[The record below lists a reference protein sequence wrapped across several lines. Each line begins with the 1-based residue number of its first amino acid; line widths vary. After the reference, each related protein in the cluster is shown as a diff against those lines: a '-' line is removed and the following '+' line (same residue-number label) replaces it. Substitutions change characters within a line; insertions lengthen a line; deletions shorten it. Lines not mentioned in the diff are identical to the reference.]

1 MKRVL
6 RNPPTVFNQPKI
18 SSTRFRFRW
27 LTPVVLGPGGS
38 PIRAGCL
45 LILDARD
52 VRSHRVL
59 AQVPDRFLHLIA
71 LVGTERLRVNVPAAR
86 TREELTRS
94 TMLGLGRFRD
104 DDIDTQSVAIL
115 HEHMPAVAELGR
127 LALAFSQE
135 SRLGIGRALMRGIRA
150 LLAFEVDHTRAVV
163 TVLGRAAILGFEA
176 LERSQGI
183 DQRAVDREVVRG

>member
-1 MKRVL
+1 M
-6 RNPPTVFNQPKI
+6 
-18 SSTRFRFRW
+18 
-27 LTPVVLGPGGS
+27 
-38 PIRAGCL
+38 
-45 LILDARD
+45 
-52 VRSHRVL
+52 L

-127 LALAFSQE
+127 LALALSQE